1 MGMAMADTIKHNRTL
16 QHFYLDALK
25 KRLDAGEECVAY
37 THERLRASCEVVTQ
51 RRRKIMFSSPWEV
64 VKREMVWYVV
74 QLMQG
79 YGRHASRCGE
89 WHSFGFIFV
98 SGSQDVPHAWTL
110 SHGVVIFGRWVTP

>member
-25 KRLDAGEECVAY
+25 KQLDAGEECVAY

-51 RRRKIMFSSPWEV
+51 RRRKIMLSSPWEV

-74 QLMQG
+74 TWRRHFWKVGDAVTTIWMQWL
-79 YGRHASRCGE
+79 YRGRGQHQMCQ
-89 WHSFGFIFV
+89 HQHH
-98 SGSQDVPHAWTL
+98 GSHFRAPCAA
-110 SHGVVIFGRWVTP
+110 